1 MTHIMFPKRGRKAFD
16 ALREAGASLVR
27 TWDDGGQRWDFPD
40 GRNACVVTPSGT
52 LYVRKAGTDIAL
64 AADPNVTRTY
74 DDGGVAYHVGISTP
88 GVGGGGRPAAR
99 APSAPAA
106 CRHRSPTTAS
116 ANRAALVFPPLR
128 ERADT
133 QA

>member
-1 MTHIMFPKRGRKAFD
+1 MTHIMLPKRGRKAFD

-64 AADPNVTRTY
+64 AADSNVTRTY

-88 GVGGGGRPAAR
+88 GVGGGGRPAAAR
-99 APSAPAA
+99 TKCSCGMQAPLAHDGFCESCGARLPAVA
-106 CRHRSPTTAS
+106 GES
-116 ANRAALVFPPLR
+116 
-128 ERADT
+128 
-133 QA
+133 